1 MPGFVGNMKVVSVGS
16 GGVVQIGDCIQIAPQ
31 STSKTFAGSGSFNT
45 GDIPQTY
52 TAVNNT
58 NTSDNDL
65 KDLHAGFV
73 GQSGSDRRRD
83 LLICN

>member
-65 KDLHAGFV
+65 KDSTQDSLGNQGV
-73 GQSGSDRRRD
+73 TSGGI
-83 LLICN
+83 L

>member
-1 MPGFVGNMKVVSVGS
+1 MPGIVGNLKVVSVGS
-16 GGVVQIGDCIQIAPQ
+16 AGVVQIGDCIQLAPQ

-65 KDLHAGFV
+65 KDSTQDSLGNQGV
-73 GQSGSDRRRD
+73 KGGG
-83 LLICN
+83 IN

>member
-65 KDLHAGFV
+65 KDSTQDSLGNQGVTGGGIF
-73 GQSGSDRRRD
+73 
-83 LLICN
+83 